1 MEAKKQIFH
10 NQHEKWCLNVAL
22 PFCGK
27 VIRHRAF
34 RQHLVVDAQIRLDRP
49 LEIWADL
56 SPYLVAR
63 NTLIEHFSN
72 SVSLACFASSQEKIF
87 HALKI
92 YESRALKDRGDERS
106 PSLVV
111 LSHRQPDKLLNINGL
126 FEPMGPSGL
135 WVKGPLDFGTTFLV
149 VTSRLPSD
157 PRYDWL
163 RMSTRVPKN
172 ASEYERATAL
182 IRSEKMDRMTQKNVS
197 ESVMELMINGKT
209 PFDLQDDLDKMRDEL
224 AKATRVTDEL
234 KMRAEE
240 EKRRAE
246 ERVNKLEME
255 VEELRR
261 QLAEKK

>member
-1 MEAKKQIFH
+1 
-10 NQHEKWCLNVAL
+10 
-22 PFCGK
+22 
-27 VIRHRAF
+27 
-34 RQHLVVDAQIRLDRP
+34 
-49 LEIWADL
+49 
-56 SPYLVAR
+56 
-63 NTLIEHFSN
+63 
-72 SVSLACFASSQEKIF
+72 
-87 HALKI
+87 
-92 YESRALKDRGDERS
+92 
-106 PSLVV
+106 
-111 LSHRQPDKLLNINGL
+111 
-126 FEPMGPSGL
+126 MGPSGL

-149 VTSRLPSD
+149 VTSRLPSG

-172 ASEYERATAL
+172 TSEYERVTAL